1 MHAVWSSLALRQAL
15 LTAALV
21 LLALLGFATAS
32 IQAIGETARATLLRT
47 VDTDIAGLADIT
59 AGGGLPEL
67 ERRIADRLA
76 LTPSDEPAPLYFLG
90 DDVGHRIAGNLH
102 AMPTVDARVSEAR
115 ETNGMIVRA
124 TRLRGGATLAVGRSL
139 QPISALKARLWAIFG
154 WAALATLVVSLG
166 VALLVASRLGR
177 RLARLNAA
185 FDRFDQGDLAF
196 RAGPAEGR
204 DEVARLTGHVDAHLD
219 RIEKLLRAQREISD
233 DIAHELRTPL
243 VHLDSRLLKALDR
256 NADREVGE
264 ELERA
269 RADIRSVVSLFD
281 ALLDIALAESAG
293 GSGTLRQEID
303 LSEVAGAVADLYQAS
318 AEEAGIIFTTRIA
331 PSVRLRGEAM
341 QLARLVANLLDNA
354 FKYAPRGSRVRL
366 SIAEGP
372 RIVVE
377 DDGPG
382 VPPEEADRIFQR
394 FLRGAAKGN
403 GHGLGLALV
412 TVIAARH
419 GLSARVESASP
430 GARFV
435 VEPVGSA

>member
-1 MHAVWSSLALRQAL
+1 VS
-15 LTAALV
+15 
-21 LLALLGFATAS
+21 G
-32 IQAIGETARATLLRT
+32 
-47 VDTDIAGLADIT
+47 
-59 AGGGLPEL
+59 
-67 ERRIADRLA
+67 
-76 LTPSDEPAPLYFLG
+76 PA
-90 DDVGHRIAGNLH
+90 
-102 AMPTVDARVSEAR
+102 
-115 ETNGMIVRA
+115 
-124 TRLRGGATLAVGRSL
+124 RGG
-139 QPISALKARLWAIFG
+139 
-154 WAALATLVVSLG
+154 
-166 VALLVASRLGR
+166 
-177 RLARLNAA
+177 
-185 FDRFDQGDLAF
+185 
-196 RAGPAEGR
+196 
-204 DEVARLTGHVDAHLD
+204 DEIARLTGHVDAHLD

-303 LSEVAGAVADLYQAS
+303 LSEVAGDVAELYQAS
-318 AEEAGIIFTTRIA
+318 AEEAGITFTTRIA
-331 PSVRLRGEAM
+331 PDVQLRGEAM
-341 QLARLVANLLDNA
+341 QLARLIANLLDNA

-366 SIAEGP
+366 SVSPGP
-372 RIVVE
+372 RILVE

-382 VPPEEADRIFQR
+382 VPPEDAERIFQR
-394 FLRGAAKGN
+394 FLRGGTKAN

-419 GLSARVESASP
+419 GLAARVESAAP

-435 VEPVGSA
+435 VEPVGAA